1 MMATNANIAL
11 AVALSEK
18 RSAAAKKKSHGSRN
32 NNSSSNSSSS
42 NSKKKLFN
50 FGKLNLQSDYE
61 RHLSSRT
68 PSDSYESLLDA
79 QRNELCEED
88 DRNYVVIYNCFN
100 STSKLVYSYA
110 CCQGD
115 RASVDR
121 QVDHLRQTNDA
132 IYQVAQF
139 STRKN
144 AYDLLAYLLYE
155 SRSLVDVHG
164 HCFRIRALPP
174 HETPIYERDIVRHM
188 TRVFRLSSFYYRSLE
203 LCQ

>member
-1 MMATNANIAL
+1 MMSTNANIAL

-18 RSAAAKKKSHGSRN
+18 KSAAKAASTKKSAKR
-32 NNSSSNSSSS
+32 
-42 NSKKKLFN
+42 KQQQFFN
-50 FGKLNLQSDYE
+50 FGKLNLKSDYE
-61 RHLSSRT
+61 RSLLRT
-68 PSDSYESLLDA
+68 PSDSFESLLDT
-79 QRNELCEED
+79 QHNELCDEI

-100 STSKLVYSYA
+100 STSKLIYSYA

-121 QVDHLRQTNDA
+121 QVDHLRHTNDA
-132 IYQVAQF
+132 IYQVTQF

-144 AYDLLAYLLYE
+144 AHALLAYLLYE

-174 HETPIYERDIVRHM
+174 HETPLYERDIVRHM

>member
-1 MMATNANIAL
+1 MMSTNANIAL

-18 RSAAAKKKSHGSRN
+18 SAAKAASTKKSAKR
-32 NNSSSNSSSS
+32 
-42 NSKKKLFN
+42 KQQQFFN
-50 FGKLNLQSDYE
+50 FGKLNLKSDYE
-61 RHLSSRT
+61 RSLLRT
-68 PSDSYESLLDA
+68 PSDSFESLLDT
-79 QRNELCEED
+79 QHNELCDEI

-100 STSKLVYSYA
+100 STSKLIYSYA

-121 QVDHLRQTNDA
+121 QVDHLRHTNDA
-132 IYQVAQF
+132 IYQVTQF

-144 AYDLLAYLLYE
+144 AHALLAYLLYE

-174 HETPIYERDIVRHM
+174 HETPLYERDIVRHM